1 MKVALPTDDSWNAF
15 DNSYDKKAYERI
27 CDELG
32 VSVHTNWRQEKDLN
46 QGLGTMYN
54 YWTMDGYH
62 PLSGA
67 EYDKKRYSFTQ
78 TTTNTLL
85 HIDYI
90 AQSFPKAWT
99 TSILDKSDGFRR
111 PGVERIN
118 ETIRTYCWAIL
129 GSQSQI
135 KSDILGVG
143 SAFDAQKQFLANTED
158 AIQSPVDLPSQ
169 ITRYQNVLKYA
180 RTKVDYV
187 FGFGLYL
194 APSNMELQVGTI
206 QGYNNKIIL
215 STHDQ
220 KLWWNATVNLSADAT
235 FYSGN
240 VSGTTTK
247 KSTPEVPTVLS
258 KPQKHEISPAV
269 QGKTEIGA
277 FGMPLTIPTKKQA
290 DEIYKKR
297 KEQYHKIKG
306 TYGSTITPDPHQMS
320 LIPKTT
326 SDPQLFTKSGTH
338 KNIKHDTATPA
349 PNSADQ
355 PTLETQSN
363 AEAHENN
370 KTALILGSIIV
381 GSVALIIYEIY

>member
-1 MKVALPTDDSWNAF
+1 
-15 DNSYDKKAYERI
+15 
-27 CDELG
+27 
-32 VSVHTNWRQEKDLN
+32 
-46 QGLGTMYN
+46 
-54 YWTMDGYH
+54 MDGYH

-67 EYDKKRYSFTQ
+67 DYDKKRYSFTQ

-85 HIDYI
+85 HINYI

-99 TSILDKSDGFRR
+99 TFILDKSDGFTR

-118 ETIRTYCWAIL
+118 ESIRTYCWAIL

-169 ITRYQNVLKYA
+169 ITRYQNALKYA

-187 FGFGLYL
+187 FGFGLYM
-194 APSNMELQVGTI
+194 APSNMELRIGTI
-206 QGYNNKIIL
+206 QGNDNKIIL
-215 STHDQ
+215 STYDQ

-235 FYSGN
+235 SYSGN

-258 KPQKHEISPAV
+258 KPQKPDIPPAV
-269 QGKTEIGA
+269 QGKTEVGA
-277 FGMPLTIPTKKQA
+277 WDMPITSPTKTQA

-297 KEQYHKIKG
+297 IEQYHKIKD
-306 TYGSTITPDPHQMS
+306 TYGPTITPEPHQMS

-338 KNIKHDTATPA
+338 KKYNMTP
-349 PNSADQ
+349 Q
-355 PTLETQSN
+355 PRHPSLLTNPHLRPSPPLKLM
-363 AEAHENN
+363 
-370 KTALILGSIIV
+370 KTTKQH
-381 GSVALIIYEIY
+381 